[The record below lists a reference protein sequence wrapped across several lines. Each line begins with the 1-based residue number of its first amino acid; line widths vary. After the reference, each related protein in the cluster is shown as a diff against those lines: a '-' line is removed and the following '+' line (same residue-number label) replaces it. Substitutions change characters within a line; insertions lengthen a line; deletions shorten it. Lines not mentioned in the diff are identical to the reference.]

1 MSCSR
6 PDSDEGSAP
15 LGERCDQRGIF
26 LEPPR
31 IAQHRERLLHA
42 DHGALQRGVRVQH
55 EAIAH
60 AAEVL
65 GAEDGRLAADHH
77 VHELRPV
84 EALRQGAD
92 LLGAGDRLDEQDVGA
107 GLGELLCALDRGFEA
122 QHGELENLVERLLA
136 CHGYLAPEGRLD
148 RARLLEVFAECTQAR
163 PAPARNRLLKGARTA
178 AERQRVREVLQS
190 VQGDQ
195 DQACAI
201 LGISRSTLWR
211 RLRDEAPKA

>member
-1 MSCSR
+1 A
-6 PDSDEGSAP
+6 GQASAW
-15 LGERCDQRGIF
+15 
-26 LEPPR
+26 
-31 IAQHRERLLHA
+31 
-42 DHGALQRGVRVQH
+42 
-55 EAIAH
+55 
-60 AAEVL
+60 
-65 GAEDGRLAADHH
+65 LAALL
-77 VHELRPV
+77 EL
-84 EALRQGAD
+84 A
-92 LLGAGDRLDEQDVGA
+92 AGYGWPGNVR
-107 GLGELLCALDRGFEA
+107 
-122 QHGELENLVERLLA
+122 ELENLVERLLA

-211 RLRDEAPKA
+211 RLRDEGPKA